1 MIKLKYGNTNT
12 FFIQGNN
19 NGLLIDTDY
28 AGTLPAFYKTI
39 KANQINIE
47 TVRKSRTELDKMA
60 KPIKEDI
67 SNLKNVVAF
76 LLSISI
82 F

>member
-1 MIKLKYGNTNT
+1 MIKVKYGNTNT

-39 KANQINIE
+39 
-47 TVRKSRTELDKMA
+47 TE
-60 KPIKEDI
+60 
-67 SNLKNVVAF
+67 F
-76 LLSISI
+76 
-82 F
+82 